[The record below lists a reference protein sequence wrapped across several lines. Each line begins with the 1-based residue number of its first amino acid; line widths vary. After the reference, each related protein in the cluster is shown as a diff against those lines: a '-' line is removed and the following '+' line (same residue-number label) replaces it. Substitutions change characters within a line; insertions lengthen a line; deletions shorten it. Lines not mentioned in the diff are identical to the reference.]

1 MPYMNDTPPAEEDVV
16 LEPIAVCG
24 MGCRLPGQVDSPSA
38 LWDLLLKKGSGN
50 SAKVPNTRFNI
61 DAHFHKDLERPGSF
75 NVLGGYFLDGPAENF
90 DPTFFNMTPIE
101 AMWLDPQQRKILE
114 VCYEAIEAAGLTLE
128 SIAGSNTGV
137 FVGSF
142 TADYQQMSFR
152 DPDFRHSYAATGV
165 DPGIISNRVGNIF
178 DLNGPSFTINT
189 ACSSSVYAIHHA
201 CHSLRAGDCDAALV
215 GGVNL
220 ILTVDQ
226 HMNTA
231 KLGVL
236 SPTSFCH
243 TFDAAADG
251 YGRGEGAGAVYLKRL
266 SDAIKDGDV
275 IRAVIRSSAVN
286 TNGKVPGYGITYPN
300 VDGQERVIRLAY
312 KKANLNPNRTAYF
325 ECHGTG
331 TPVGD
336 PIEVRAVSNAMNDSR
351 SLEKPLLIGAI
362 KPNIGHSEAASGV
375 FALMK
380 AAMMVEQGIIPG
392 VAGLQTVN
400 PAIPEATLN
409 VKVNKDTMPWPQ
421 GFESRRASVSSFGY
435 GGTNGHIIVEDIR
448 ALYPLYR
455 HGTRKEQASYDH
467 SSTRPLLL
475 TFSAHDKATLVRNI
489 EAHTAV
495 VNQFYLADV
504 AHTLNLKRSR
514 FLHRGFVVASE
525 ATATDN
531 MATENFSFGSSN
543 PISKLAFIFTGQGAQ
558 WAGMGRDAI
567 QTFPVFRE
575 TIQKLDSIL
584 KSVEHPP
591 NFSIEEQLTSW
602 TSDINNANIS
612 QPTLVATEIALVD
625 LLASWGV
632 VPVATVGHSAGE
644 YAAAYAAG
652 LASAPELIIAAYYR
666 GYCLEKYANSG
677 GSMLAVGRGLDEL
690 DKYLPRLSGD
700 LVIAC
705 ENSPSSVT
713 LSGTAAAIQD
723 AKDIFTA
730 ENIFARELRTGM
742 AYHSPQMEPVAAP
755 MVRLVANAYHKLDAM
770 SYQWRCPRVTMIS
783 SVTNCLV
790 ADGQINP
797 EYWASNLTGRVL
809 FNSAMATLAKAEGFE
824 NLGAFVEIG
833 PHSALAGPLKQIF
846 QKNGLEKASYI
857 PTLIRNEDGAKSLL
871 KTAGKLFLRSYPV
884 DLYEINKQET
894 HTNNVMAIKHSEMMP
909 LTLVDLP
916 PYQWNY
922 EKVFWAEPRMSAE
935 YRQLTHARHDLLG
948 SRIPG
953 LSNNNMV
960 WRNILR
966 LKDVPWLQDHKL
978 GGSIM
983 FPAAGHMALAIE
995 AARQHCEIKKI
1006 DVIGAT
1012 LRNVELKTALII
1024 PESDTGIE
1032 IQLRLLQSSSS
1043 GSVPCYSFAV
1053 ESYLN
1058 NAWVIHSEG
1067 TVAPVVR
1074 DTNLSISHHPAN
1086 TGCLTQRH
1094 TGERWNQAFRRVG
1107 FEYGPSFDSLD
1118 KIRTHEDHYQ
1128 AVGQFPVAVT
1138 SNLMV
1143 DESRYVLHP
1152 STVDCLLQLSI
1163 ISIHAGLYEEMPW
1176 GVVPIKFEE
1185 VTVLS
1190 PGDDNAGAIGQAVA
1204 WNTVRGERSRYFNT
1218 NAQLATDAGRVVLD
1232 IKGLHTVAYEAAL
1245 PPSSESRI
1253 KPLPYAGNLWK
1264 PDYTICGI
1272 DAVLPEETKLG
1283 TAIDAVP
1290 EVVRMLNHKRAL
1302 SSVLAVDLPPD
1313 FNAYAL
1319 TQSISLTGD
1328 LHVACG
1334 APNSVFE
1341 TEGVELLGESRVK
1354 QLALPEGPVDWP
1366 ALKLEAQDLVIINY
1380 NDSPNLVLSESL
1392 PFLESQITA
1401 TSKVIC
1407 LFNYDSL
1414 PQART
1419 DIQNAGFLTTEIS
1432 FSDKGLLLCS
1442 PQQGNTNGPRQD
1454 KMTISLVYSKVHSA
1468 VPHALADAM
1477 TKQHMDVQIKAIEDV
1492 DLNTDKDIVLYNPS
1506 GNLLSHPEPS
1516 SFEALKKMVS
1526 SGASILWLTAGVN
1539 EAKCTLGAM
1548 VSGFLRVV
1556 RNEQKMSEL
1565 SLLDFD
1571 KSQTLESIAKTVIDI
1586 ATAPHSADLPPDNEY
1601 WLHKGVCYISRIVPN
1616 EDINTRMTPDEAG
1629 YEMPLPRG
1637 KLLRATLAGGK
1648 ATFRQSDILERMPIK
1663 ANEVEIQIEN
1673 LDFHLQ
1679 DLQTAAEGPRLVTGT
1694 VVDVGQAVDNSLLS
1708 KTVITY
1714 TSNPYDTIVRTPEI
1728 MCVECSPTAAQRLL
1742 YSLPDIC
1749 QAANV
1754 LQSVPGPIDEKHIF
1768 LLPSANSMA
1777 PSFATLSRAQGFK
1790 VTVVAEGKVGSEE
1803 TARDSFTTTP
1813 ILDVSDLA
1821 QVNRTMVDAGSSLV
1835 VVAQDYSALTQG
1847 IWTRIP
1853 PGAWL
1858 VLCESNQARLSASPD
1873 VNPFNRGAHFCVTST
1888 GSTLDTDPQSMAK
1901 ILRSAVTM
1909 IEKEANSSITPQS
1922 VVSIGTLEEASQIAA
1937 GRSVLAYN
1945 YGDDVATVFPSAFQL
1960 RFSPDDVYLLVGC
1973 LGGLG
1978 RSLTSWMISRGAKHF
1993 AFISRSADDKP
2004 EAAQL
2009 IKTIKEAGA
2018 IPQVFRGDAS
2028 KLSDVS
2034 HVIATVTSE
2043 RRIRGVIHAAMVLQ
2057 DAILGPNMT
2066 TEKFKTVLAPKVDG
2080 AQTLHHALKD
2090 HGLDFFVMT
2099 SSISATVGQPGQS
2112 NYAAANSFL
2121 DNLAWQRNLN
2131 GLPATSLILPMIL
2144 GVGVVAESDTLENQ
2158 IARTGMYGINE
2169 REMLRGFEAA
2179 MSQPI
2184 PKPGS
2189 DVTAT
2194 RANSAI
2200 ILGLDPTRL
2209 AAALAAANDIGWA
2222 QGLRFSSLQPLID
2235 TATSG
2240 QGGNGTDGASG
2251 TCAEQAIS
2259 AAAQGEYDE
2268 AISIIATHIIQKCA
2282 SILVKSVE
2290 DFELDGPCIGD
2301 YGLDS
2306 MIGAELRNWL
2316 FKQFGLN
2323 IAFQDLL
2330 ATTLTFKG
2338 LSELVLEFFGVTRSG

>member
-1 MPYMNDTPPAEEDVV
+1 MPYINDTPPAEEDVV
-16 LEPIAVCG
+16 LEPIAICG

-38 LWDLLLKKGSGN
+38 LWDLLLKKGSGS
-50 SAKVPNTRFNI
+50 SAKVPKTRFNI

-90 DPTFFNMTPIE
+90 DPTFFSMTPIE

-114 VCYEAIEAAGLTLE
+114 VCYEAIEAAGLTLQ

-300 VDGQERVIRLAY
+300 VDGQERVIRAAY
-312 KKANLNPNRTAYF
+312 RKANLNPNRTAYF

-351 SLEKPLLIGAI
+351 SPEKPLLIGAI

-400 PAIPEATLN
+400 PEIPEATLN
-409 VKVNKDTMPWPQ
+409 VKVNRDTIPWPQ

-435 GGTNGHIIVEDIR
+435 GGTNGHIIIEDIR

-455 HGTRKEQASYDH
+455 HGARKGQASYDH

-495 VNQFYLADV
+495 INQFYLADV

-514 FLHRGFVVASE
+514 FSHRGFVVAGE
-525 ATATDN
+525 ATAIDN
-531 MATENFSFGSSN
+531 MAVENFSFGSSN
-543 PISKLAFIFTGQGAQ
+543 PISQLAFVFTGQGAA

-567 QTFPVFRE
+567 QTFPVFRQ
-575 TIQKLDSIL
+575 TIQKLDLIL
-584 KSVEHPP
+584 KSVDHPP
-591 NFSIEEQLTSW
+591 SFSIEEQLISW

-625 LLASWGV
+625 LLASWGI
-632 VPVATVGHSAGE
+632 VPAATVGHSAGE

-666 GYCLEKYANSG
+666 GYCLEKYANTS
-677 GSMLAVGRGLDEL
+677 GSMLAVGRGSDEL
-690 DKYLPRLSGD
+690 NEYLPRLSKD
-700 LVIAC
+700 IVIAC
-705 ENSPSSVT
+705 ENSPNSVT
-713 LSGTAAAIQD
+713 LSGTTAAIQD
-723 AKDIFTA
+723 AKHIFTA

-755 MVRLVANAYHKLDAM
+755 MVGLVENAYRKLDTM
-770 SYQWRCPRVTMIS
+770 SYEWRCPRVTMIS
-783 SVTNCLV
+783 SVTNCPL

-809 FNSAMATLAKAEGFE
+809 FNTAIKTLAKAEGFE
-824 NLGAFVEIG
+824 NLGAFIEIG

-846 QKNGLEKASYI
+846 QRNGLEKASYI
-857 PTLIRNEDGAKSLL
+857 PTLIRNEDGARSLL
-871 KTAGKLFLRSYPV
+871 KTAGELFLRGYPV
-884 DLYEINKQET
+884 DLYEVNKQDT
-894 HTNNVMAIKHSEMMP
+894 HANTVKRSEMMP

-948 SRIPG
+948 SRMPG
-953 LSNNNMV
+953 LSHNNMV

-966 LKDVPWLQDHKL
+966 LKDIPWLQDHKL

-1012 LRNVELKTALII
+1012 LRNFELKTALII

-1032 IQLRLLQSSSS
+1032 IQLRLLQCSSS
-1043 GSVPCYSFAV
+1043 GSAPCYSFAV

-1058 NAWVIHSEG
+1058 NAWVTHSEG
-1067 TVAPVVR
+1067 TVSPVIPE
-1074 DTNLSISHHPAN
+1074 TNLSILHHPVN
-1086 TGCLTQRH
+1086 LDRLTQRH

-1107 FEYGPSFDSLD
+1107 FEYGPSFDSLE
-1118 KIRTHEDHYQ
+1118 KIRTHEDLYQ
-1128 AVGQFPVAVT
+1128 AAGQIPVTTA

-1163 ISIHAGLYEEMPW
+1163 ISIHAGLYDEIPW

-1185 VTVLS
+1185 VTILS

-1253 KPLPYAGNLWK
+1253 KPLPYAGIVWK

-1272 DAVLPEETKLG
+1272 DDALSEETKLG

-1290 EVVRMLNHKRAL
+1290 EAVRMFNHKQAL
-1302 SSVLAVDLPPD
+1302 SSVLVVDLSSD
-1313 FNAYAL
+1313 FDVPTL
-1319 TQSISLTGD
+1319 MRSISLTGD

-1334 APNSVFE
+1334 VPNPVVG
-1341 TEGVELLGESRVK
+1341 TKAGVELLGESRVK
-1354 QLALPEGPVDWP
+1354 RLTLPEGPVDWS
-1366 ALKLEAQDLVIINY
+1366 ALNLGAHDLVIVNY
-1380 NDSPNLVLSESL
+1380 NESPSLVLSESL
-1392 PFLESQITA
+1392 PFLESQITT

-1407 LFNYDSL
+1407 LFNHDSL
-1414 PQART
+1414 PQARI
-1419 DIQNAGFLTTEIS
+1419 DIQNSGFLTTEIS
-1432 FSDKGLLLCS
+1432 FSDRELLFCTPKNGHTSGLE
-1442 PQQGNTNGPRQD
+1442 QGN
-1454 KMTISLVYSKVHSA
+1454 KLISLVYSKIHSA
-1468 VPHALADAM
+1468 APHALADAM
-1477 TKQHMDVQIKAIEDV
+1477 TKQHMNVQIKAIEDV
-1492 DLNTDKDIVLYNPS
+1492 DPNTDKDIVLYNPS

-1516 SFEALKKMVS
+1516 SFEALKKIVS
-1526 SGASILWLTAGVN
+1526 SGASVLFLTAGVN
-1539 EAKCTLGAM
+1539 EAKCAHGAM
-1548 VSGFLRVV
+1548 LSGFLRVV
-1556 RNEQKMSEL
+1556 RNEQKMSDL
-1565 SLLDFD
+1565 FLLDFD
-1571 KSQTLESIAKTVIDI
+1571 KNQTLESIAKTVIDV
-1586 ATAPHSADLPPDNEY
+1586 TAARYSTDSPPENEY
-1601 WLHKGVCYISRIVPN
+1601 WLHNGACYISRIVPN
-1616 EDINTRMTPDEAG
+1616 EDINSRMTPDETS

-1648 ATFRQSDILERMPIK
+1648 AVFHQSDALERTPIK

-1679 DLQTAAEGPRLVTGT
+1679 DLQTAAEGPRLVTGI
-1694 VVDVGQAVDNSLLS
+1694 VIDIGQAVDNSLLS

-1714 TSNPYDTIVRTPEI
+1714 THNLYDTIVRNPEI
-1728 MCVECSPTAAQRLL
+1728 LCVECSPNAAQRLL
-1742 YSLPDIC
+1742 YSLPTLC

-1754 LQSVPGPIDEKHIF
+1754 LQSVPGPIDEKHIL
-1768 LLPSANSMA
+1768 LLPSANSLA

-1790 VTVVAEGKVGSEE
+1790 VTVVADGKVRSEE
-1803 TARDSFTTTP
+1803 AVHDGPPIATP
-1813 ILDVSDLA
+1813 ILDVA
-1821 QVNRTMVDAGSSLV
+1821 QIHRTMGDAGSALV
-1835 VVAQDYSALTQG
+1835 VVAQDYSALTQE
-1847 IWTRIP
+1847 IWARIP
-1853 PGAWL
+1853 AGAWL
-1858 VLCESNQARLSASPD
+1858 VLSESKQAHLSASPD
-1873 VNPFNRGAHFCVTST
+1873 VNPFNRGAHFCVTT
-1888 GSTLDTDPQSMAK
+1888 IDSTLNADPSSMAK
-1901 ILRSAVTM
+1901 ILCSVVTI
-1909 IEKEANSSITPQS
+1909 IENDTNCSNTPQK
-1922 VVSIGTLEEASQIAA
+1922 VLNIGALDEASQIATD
-1937 GRSVLAYN
+1937 RSVLAYN
-1945 YGDDVATVFPSAFQL
+1945 YEGDIAKIFPAAFQL
-1960 RFSPDDVYLLVGC
+1960 RFSPDDAYLLVGC

-2009 IKTIKEAGA
+2009 IKSIKEAGA

-2028 KLSDVS
+2028 KPSDVS
-2034 HVIATVTSE
+2034 RVISAVTSE
-2043 RRIRGVIHAAMVLQ
+2043 RRIKGVVHAAMVLQ

-2066 TEKFKTVLAPKVDG
+2066 TEKFKTALAPKVDG
-2080 AQTLHHALKD
+2080 AQTLHHALKGHD
-2090 HGLDFFVMT
+2090 LDFFVMT

-2131 GLPATSLILPMIL
+2131 GLPATSLILPMVL
-2144 GVGVVAESDTLENQ
+2144 GVGVVAESDTLEDK

-2179 MSQPI
+2179 MSQPV
-2184 PKPGS
+2184 PSPGG
-2189 DVTAT
+2189 DMTAT

-2200 ILGLDPTRL
+2200 NLGLDPTRL
-2209 AAALAAANDIGWA
+2209 AAALAAANWNTDIEWT
-2222 QGLRFSSLQPLID
+2222 QDPRFSSLRPLID
-2235 TATSG
+2235 AAAGG
-2240 QGGNGTDGASG
+2240 QGGNSTDGASG
-2251 TCAEQAIS
+2251 TCAEQAVS
-2259 AAAQGEYDE
+2259 LAAEGEYDQ
-2268 AISIIATHIIQKCA
+2268 AISIIATYIIEKCA
-2282 SILVKSVE
+2282 SILMKSAE
-2290 DFELDGPCIGD
+2290 DFELDGPSIGA

-2338 LSELVLEFFGVTRSG
+2338 LSELVLGFFGVAKPE